1 MTILITG
8 GTKGI
13 GLAIA
18 ERLSRPGEKLALA
31 YLADDAAAA
40 EAKRR
45 CEAKGA
51 AVTVLRSDV
60 STVEGCEAVMAEIKR
75 GGGSVRHIVHSA
87 AMVYPTNML
96 DADLTKFTRAMQAN
110 GLSLFYLVRTAM
122 PMLTRGSSIVFIS
135 SAGAR
140 TARPGYAALG
150 VGKAL
155 AEACIRYLV
164 PELAPLGIRINA
176 AAPGLVHTTSVA
188 KMTGSEEMALKRV
201 QQAAAAHPSGRASRD
216 SDYTSLV
223 EYLLSPDAEFIQG
236 QVIHANGGVYV
247 GV

>member
-40 EAKRR
+40 EAKQR

-51 AVTVLRSDV
+51 TVTVLRSDV

-75 GGGSVRHIVHSA
+75 SGGSVRHIVHSA

-122 PMLTRGSSIVFIS
+122 PMLTRGRPARARRGRVMPRSASAKRSPKPASVIS
-135 SAGAR
+135 CRSWHRSAFASTR
-140 TARPGYAALG
+140 R
-150 VGKAL
+150 
-155 AEACIRYLV
+155 R
-164 PELAPLGIRINA
+164 
-176 AAPGLVHTTSVA
+176 
-188 KMTGSEEMALKRV
+188 
-201 QQAAAAHPSGRASRD
+201 RASCTRPR
-216 SDYTSLV
+216 
-223 EYLLSPDAEFIQG
+223 SPR
-236 QVIHANGGVYV
+236 
-247 GV
+247 

>member
-8 GTKGI
+8 GTRGI

-18 ERLSRPGEKLALA
+18 ERLSRPGETLVLA

-40 EAKRR
+40 KAKVH

-51 AVTVLRSDV
+51 RVIALRSDV
-60 STVEGCEAVMAEIKR
+60 STADGCERLMREIETF
-75 GGGSVRHIVHSA
+75 GCGLQHIVHSA

-96 DADLTKFTRAMQAN
+96 DADLVKFTLAMQAN

-122 PMLTRGSSIVFIS
+122 PMLGRGSSVVFIS

-155 AEACIRYLV
+155 AEAVIRYLV

-188 KMTGSEEMALKRV
+188 RMTGSEELALKRV
-201 QQAAAAHPSGRASRD
+201 QQAAAANPSGRASRD